1 MTQPVT
7 VVNIADLPLE
17 GVQRGRVNTI
27 RRKRLP
33 LETGVPGVTCEFSLS
48 IVPEG
53 YFTPR
58 HRHNFDQIRYT
69 LTGVQST
76 GYGDLGPGEIGYF
89 PEGAY
94 YGPQAQKGEC
104 ATLVLQFQG
113 ASGEHLLSNEEMNAT
128 YEKMMAAGAVFK
140 DGIYRG
146 TTPAGGKENKD
157 SYVAIWEEHEGKKL
171 TFPKSRYRT
180 PVMMQPQFYSWLP
193 DRERPRI
200 ETKHLGTFNEMRTG
214 IGFFRLLPGAALL
227 AGTQKDAEVRYLV
240 EGACTYGGQHYGEGT
255 YLYIPPGAATEEF
268 GSDSGATFFYISL
281 PLIAEFAARQRDK
294 EQARVAAE

>member
-1 MTQPVT
+1 MTQPINI
-7 VVNIADLPLE
+7 VNIADLPLE

-48 IVPEG
+48 VVPEG

-94 YGPQAQKGEC
+94 YGPQQQEGEC
-104 ATLVLQFQG
+104 STLVLQFQG
-113 ASGEHLLSNEEMNAT
+113 ASGEHLLSNQEMNVT
-128 YEKMMAAGAVFK
+128 YQKMIAAGAIFQ

-146 TTPAGGKENKD
+146 TTPSGGKKNKD

-171 TFPKSRYRT
+171 TFPKARYRA

-193 DRERPRI
+193 DRERPGV

-214 IGFFRLLPGAALL
+214 IGFFRLLPGAKLQA
-227 AGTQKDAEVRYLV
+227 AKQKDAEIRYLI
-240 EGACTYGGQHYGEGT
+240 EGACTYGGKSHGEGT
-255 YLYIPPGAATEEF
+255 YLYLPPSAAAEEF
-268 GSDSGATFFYISL
+268 TSENGATFFYISL
-281 PLIAEFAARQRDK
+281 PLVAEFVARQK
-294 EQARVAAE
+294 EQPRVAAE

>member
-1 MTQPVT
+1 MSDAVT
-7 VVNIADLPLE
+7 IVNIADLPLE
-17 GVQRGRVNTI
+17 GVQRGRVNMI

-76 GYGDLGPGEIGYF
+76 GHGDLAPGEIGYF

-104 ATLVLQFQG
+104 STLVLQFQG
-113 ASGEHLLSNEEMNAT
+113 ASGAHLLSNEEMNAT
-128 YEKMMAAGAVFK
+128 YQQMIAAGAVFEN
-140 DGIYRG
+140 GIYRG
-146 TTPAGGKENKD
+146 TTPSGGRKNKD

-171 TFPKSRYRT
+171 SFQKARY
-180 PVMMQPQFYSWLP
+180 
-193 DRERPRI
+193 RERPGI
-200 ETKHLGTFNEMRTG
+200 ELKHLGTFNEMRTG
-214 IGFFRLLPGAALL
+214 IGFFRLLPGAQL
-227 AGTQKDAEVRYLV
+227 AAGRQKEAEIRYLI
-240 EGACTYGGQHYGEGT
+240 EGSCRYAGREWGEGT
-255 YLYIPPGAATEEF
+255 YLYLPPGADTDAF
-268 GSDSGATFFYISL
+268 SSASGATFFAISL
-281 PLIAEFAARQRDK
+281 PLINEFAARQRDK
-294 EQARVAAE
+294 DETRVAAE